1 MESASIE
8 SLSLESLKTYPLRLE
23 AWLEPIVD
31 KIVSADHVIQLA
43 LGVAIMLA
51 SLLLS
56 RRVEIPTNSHIA
68 GWFPADRQRMMREG
82 LQGVIF
88 PFIWLLMQSFIV
100 MLGNR
105 IGIPTGMLEKI
116 SVLLLAWIIIRLS
129 TGLVSSRSWA
139 KLITSIAWAFA
150 ALSILDLLEPTVFYL
165 DNLAFSLGKWDISV
179 LGVIKGVI
187 MVTFML
193 WAAMAMSR
201 TIERRVRKSTT
212 LTPSMQE
219 LINKLLRFTFLVS
232 AFFISLTSVGVDLTA
247 FAVFG
252 GALGV
257 GIGFGLQRI
266 VANLLGGIILLM
278 DRSIKPGDVIELEN
292 SYGWV
297 NALGARF
304 VSVITRDGKEHL
316 IPNEDLI
323 TQKVINWSFSDT
335 NVRIKVPV
343 RIAYSSDVNLAM
355 NLLLEAA
362 NETARVLESPAPRCL
377 LLEFDENA
385 IILELRIWASDP
397 HNGVANLRGAVLL
410 KVWNK
415 FREHGI
421 RFPYPQR
428 DIHLDMN
435 TKTIET
441 FAKHFGKGV
450 SDEDEEGVVLPRKT
464 PSPKPKTPKPRRR
477 AAPKPPSEI

>member
-1 MESASIE
+1 MPMNSYNLTFLENYAVLAE
-8 SLSLESLKTYPLRLE
+8 KWLDPFLSRL
-23 AWLEPIVD
+23 LTL
-31 KIVSADHVIQLA
+31 DHILQLLLA
-43 LGVAIMLA
+43 LIAMFVAILFT
-51 SLLLS
+51 
-56 RRVEIPTNSHIA
+56 RRVEGPTAEQLAVWMPAERQKRLRESIMGVA
-68 GWFPADRQRMMREG
+68 FP
-82 LQGVIF
+82 I
-88 PFIWLLMQSFIV
+88 IWLLFESFTLIICKRIELSTSILEIV
-100 MLGNR
+100 
-105 IGIPTGMLEKI
+105 T
-116 SVLLLAWIIIRLS
+116 VLIMAWIIIRLS
-129 TGLVSSRSWA
+129 TGLISSRYWS
-139 KLITSIAWAFA
+139 KLITIIAWGFA
-150 ALSILDLLEPTVFYL
+150 ALSILDLLEPTIIYL
-165 DNLAFSLGKWDISV
+165 DRLAFSIGKWHISL
-179 LGVIKGVI
+179 LGVIKTI
-187 MVTFML
+187 LMMTFML
-193 WAAMAMSR
+193 WLSLSLSR

-219 LINKLLRFTFLVS
+219 LISKLLRFTFIITGTI
-232 AFFISLTSVGVDLTA
+232 ISLTSVGVDLTA

-323 TQKVINWSFSDT
+323 THKVINWSFSDT

-343 RIAYSSDVNLAM
+343 RVAYTSDVNLAM
-355 NLLLEAA
+355 KLLLEAA
-362 NETARVLESPAPRCL
+362 NETPRVLESPTPRCL
-377 LLEFDENA
+377 VLEFDENA

-415 FREHGI
+415 FRENGI
-421 RFPYPQR
+421 DFPYPQR
-428 DIHLDMN
+428 DIHLDLN
-435 TKTIET
+435 AKTLEALSKFFETKDDQT
-441 FAKHFGKGV
+441 KM
-450 SDEDEEGVVLPRKT
+450 S
-464 PSPKPKTPKPRRR
+464 
-477 AAPKPPSEI
+477 